1 MKALVLKGK
10 GNIAYIEKER
20 PTLAYAHGALLK
32 PLLVSPCTSDVHT
45 IWQGSPK
52 RPDLTL
58 GHEVV
63 ARVEEV
69 GAEVTDFHAGDVV
82 AVSAITPDWSQPDV
96 EENYA
101 HAGHNFSA
109 HMLGNTIDG
118 AFQELFYLPYADR
131 NLAHIPDGLTLE
143 DALMCVDVLQTGFT
157 AVEEAGVKP
166 GDTVVVMGI
175 GAIGLAA
182 ILGAKLAGARTIY
195 AVGSR
200 PENVRIA
207 ESMSDCGPV
216 MSAYGVPGVPAG
228 GDVASPSVAAEDGRE
243 QHADAVSPD
252 CAATVPDA
260 VSPACA
266 SAISDGSQSQ
276 AHAQSGCHIEV
287 LNYRHLHCP
296 LPQGMHPLANST
308 GSPVVNY
315 VLTKTQTKGADKVL
329 ICGGDDLAFPQAIDM
344 VKYGTGVVSNVMY
357 YGADLDTQG
366 GELKTLEA
374 MNSAETYLTS
384 TAAAVEAE
392 TQAAGAQPQA
402 ADDINV
408 DSTTASAS
416 AAGTQPTSTFDSTAG
431 AQTPVA
437 LLGSIGSASSK
448 PTFAVPGDVLR
459 KAHTVKLND
468 NIDCIQIPKFSIG
481 RGMAGK
487 TLKFSLS
494 RGGRQNLEH
503 VMRIVQESGVHPS
516 IFITEHY
523 DGLDQVAQ
531 AIDDMKERK
540 AIKIAVKI

>member
-20 PTLAYAHGALLK
+20 PTLIDVHGALLK

-58 GHEVV
+58 GHEVI

-69 GAEVTDFHAGDVV
+69 GAEVTDFRVGDVV

-182 ILGAKLAGARTIY
+182 ILGAKLAGARMIY

-200 PENVRIA
+200 PENTRIA
-207 ESMSDCGPV
+207 ELMSD
-216 MSAYGVPGVPAG
+216 
-228 GDVASPSVAAEDGRE
+228 
-243 QHADAVSPD
+243 
-252 CAATVPDA
+252 
-260 VSPACA
+260 
-266 SAISDGSQSQ
+266 IK
-276 AHAQSGCHIEV
+276 CHVEV

-384 TAAAVEAE
+384 TAAAIEAE
-392 TQAAGAQPQA
+392 AQAAGAQPQA

-408 DSTTASAS
+408 DRTTASAS
-416 AAGTQPTSTFDSTAG
+416 AADAQSTGS
-431 AQTPVA
+431 
-437 LLGSIGSASSK
+437 LGSPGSSAPSK

-459 KAHTVKLND
+459 KAHTVTLND

-494 RGGRQNLEH
+494 RGGRQNLER
-503 VMRIVQESGVHPS
+503 VMQIVQESGVHPS
-516 IFITEHY
+516 IFITEQY
-523 DGLDQVAQ
+523 DGLDQIAQ

-540 AIKIAVKI
+540 AIKVAVKL

>member
-20 PTLAYAHGALLK
+20 PTLAAAHGALLK

-58 GHEVV
+58 GHEVI

-69 GAEVTDFHAGDVV
+69 GAEVTDFRVGDVV

-157 AVEEAGVKP
+157 AVEEAGVKS

-182 ILGAKLAGARTIY
+182 ILGAKLAGARMIY

-200 PENVRIA
+200 PENTRIA
-207 ESMSDCGPV
+207 ESMSD
-216 MSAYGVPGVPAG
+216 
-228 GDVASPSVAAEDGRE
+228 
-243 QHADAVSPD
+243 
-252 CAATVPDA
+252 
-260 VSPACA
+260 
-266 SAISDGSQSQ
+266 IK
-276 AHAQSGCHIEV
+276 CHVEV

-384 TAAAVEAE
+384 TAAAIEAE
-392 TQAAGAQPQA
+392 AQAAGN
-402 ADDINV
+402 INV
-408 DSTTASAS
+408 DSTTAAAS
-416 AAGTQPTSTFDSTAG
+416 AAGAQPTSTLGSTAG
-431 AQTPVA
+431 AQTSLAP
-437 LLGSIGSASSK
+437 LGSTSSAPSK

-459 KAHTVKLND
+459 KAHTVTLND

-494 RGGRQNLEH
+494 RGGRQNLER
-503 VMRIVQESGVHPS
+503 VMQIVQESGVHPS

-523 DGLDQVAQ
+523 DGLDQIAQ

-540 AIKIAVKI
+540 AIKIAVKL

>member
-20 PTLAYAHGALLK
+20 PTLAASHGALLK

-58 GHEVV
+58 GHEVI

-69 GAEVTDFHAGDVV
+69 GAEVTDFRVGDVV

-131 NLAHIPDGLTLE
+131 NLAHIPDGLKLE

-200 PENVRIA
+200 PENTRIA
-207 ESMSDCGPV
+207 ESMSDI
-216 MSAYGVPGVPAG
+216 
-228 GDVASPSVAAEDGRE
+228 
-243 QHADAVSPD
+243 H
-252 CAATVPDA
+252 
-260 VSPACA
+260 
-266 SAISDGSQSQ
+266 
-276 AHAQSGCHIEV
+276 CHVEV

-392 TQAAGAQPQA
+392 AQAA
-402 ADDINV
+402 
-408 DSTTASAS
+408 
-416 AAGTQPTSTFDSTAG
+416 
-431 AQTPVA
+431 
-437 LLGSIGSASSK
+437 
-448 PTFAVPGDVLR
+448 GDVLR
-459 KAHTVKLND
+459 KAHTVTLND

-494 RGGRQNLEH
+494 RGGRQNLER

-523 DGLDQVAQ
+523 DGLDQIAQ

>member
-20 PTLAYAHGALLK
+20 PTLAAAHGALLK

-58 GHEVV
+58 GHEVI

-69 GAEVTDFHAGDVV
+69 GAEVTDFRAGDVV

-207 ESMSDCGPV
+207 ESMSDFGLA
-216 MSAYGVPGVPAG
+216 MSSDCASAASG
-228 GDVASPSVAAEDGRE
+228 GGRE
-243 QHADAVSPD
+243 QAP
-252 CAATVPDA
+252 
-260 VSPACA
+260 
-266 SAISDGSQSQ
+266 
-276 AHAQSGCHIEV
+276 AQSGCHVEV

-344 VKYGTGVVSNVMY
+344 VQYGTGVVSNVMY

-374 MNSAETYLTS
+374 MNSAEAYLTS
-384 TAAAVEAE
+384 TAAAIEAE
-392 TQAAGAQPQA
+392 AQAAGAQVQA
-402 ADDINV
+402 ARSIDVDD
-408 DSTTASAS
+408 T
-416 AAGTQPTSTFDSTAG
+416 TAG

-437 LLGSIGSASSK
+437 PLGSISSAPSK

-459 KAHTVKLND
+459 KAHTVTLND

-503 VMRIVQESGVHPS
+503 VMQIVQESGVHPS

-523 DGLDQVAQ
+523 DGLDQIAQ

>member
-20 PTLAYAHGALLK
+20 PTLAASHGALLK

-58 GHEVV
+58 GHEVI

-69 GAEVTDFHAGDVV
+69 GAEVTDFHVGDVV

-182 ILGAKLAGARTIY
+182 ILGVKLAGARTIY

-200 PENVRIA
+200 PENTRIA
-207 ESMSDCGPV
+207 ESMSD
-216 MSAYGVPGVPAG
+216 
-228 GDVASPSVAAEDGRE
+228 
-243 QHADAVSPD
+243 
-252 CAATVPDA
+252 
-260 VSPACA
+260 
-266 SAISDGSQSQ
+266 IN
-276 AHAQSGCHIEV
+276 CHVEV

-392 TQAAGAQPQA
+392 AQAAGAQPQA

-408 DSTTASAS
+408 DRTTTAAS
-416 AAGTQPTSTFDSTAG
+416 AAGAQSTSTLGSTAG
-431 AQTPVA
+431 AQPTST
-437 LLGSIGSASSK
+437 LSTTGSASSK

-468 NIDCIQIPKFSIG
+468 NIDGIQIPKFSIG

-494 RGGRQNLEH
+494 RGGRRNLER
-503 VMRIVQESGVHPS
+503 VMQIVQESGVHPS

-523 DGLDQVAQ
+523 DGLDQIAQ

>member
-20 PTLAYAHGALLK
+20 PTLLAAHGALLK

-207 ESMSDCGPV
+207 ELMSDI
-216 MSAYGVPGVPAG
+216 
-228 GDVASPSVAAEDGRE
+228 
-243 QHADAVSPD
+243 H
-252 CAATVPDA
+252 
-260 VSPACA
+260 
-266 SAISDGSQSQ
+266 
-276 AHAQSGCHIEV
+276 CHVEV

-416 AAGTQPTSTFDSTAG
+416 AAGTQPTSTLGSTAG

-494 RGGRQNLEH
+494 RGGRQNLER

-523 DGLDQVAQ
+523 DGLDQIAQ

-540 AIKIAVKI
+540 AIKIDVKI

>member
-10 GNIAYIEKER
+10 GNIAYIEKKR
-20 PTLAYAHGALLK
+20 PTLAAAHGALLK

-58 GHEVV
+58 GHEVI

-69 GAEVTDFHAGDVV
+69 GAEVTDFRVGDVV

-200 PENVRIA
+200 PENTRIA
-207 ESMSDCGPV
+207 ESMSDI
-216 MSAYGVPGVPAG
+216 
-228 GDVASPSVAAEDGRE
+228 
-243 QHADAVSPD
+243 H
-252 CAATVPDA
+252 
-260 VSPACA
+260 
-266 SAISDGSQSQ
+266 
-276 AHAQSGCHIEV
+276 CHVEV

-366 GELKTLEA
+366 GELKTVEA

-392 TQAAGAQPQA
+392 AQAA
-402 ADDINV
+402 
-408 DSTTASAS
+408 
-416 AAGTQPTSTFDSTAG
+416 
-431 AQTPVA
+431 
-437 LLGSIGSASSK
+437 
-448 PTFAVPGDVLR
+448 GDVLR
-459 KAHTVKLND
+459 KAHTVTLND

-494 RGGRQNLEH
+494 RGGRQNLER

-523 DGLDQVAQ
+523 DGLDQIAQ

-540 AIKIAVKI
+540 AIKIAVKL

>member
-10 GNIAYIEKER
+10 GNIAYIEKAR
-20 PTLAYAHGALLK
+20 PTLIDAHGALLK

-58 GHEVV
+58 GHEVI

-216 MSAYGVPGVPAG
+216 MS
-228 GDVASPSVAAEDGRE
+228 S
-243 QHADAVSPD
+243 D
-252 CAATVPDA
+252 CAAIVPG
-260 VSPACA
+260 
-266 SAISDGSQSQ
+266 DGHDQ
-276 AHAQSGCHIEV
+276 APAQSGCHVEV
-287 LNYRHLHCP
+287 LNYRRLHCP

-315 VLTKTQTKGADKVL
+315 VLTKTLTKGADKVL

-416 AAGTQPTSTFDSTAG
+416 AAGTQPTSTLGSTAG

-494 RGGRQNLEH
+494 RGGRQNLER

-523 DGLDQVAQ
+523 DGLDQIAQ

>member
-10 GNIAYIEKER
+10 GNIAYIEKAR
-20 PTLAYAHGALLK
+20 PTLAAAHGALLK

-58 GHEVV
+58 GHEVI
-63 ARVEEV
+63 ARVEEI
-69 GAEVTDFHAGDVV
+69 GTEVTDFHVGDVV

-182 ILGAKLAGARTIY
+182 ILGAKLAGACTIY

-200 PENVRIA
+200 PENTRIA
-207 ESMSDCGPV
+207 ESMSDGDPV
-216 MSAYGVPGVPAG
+216 MSAHGVPEVSTG
-228 GDVASPSVAAEDGRE
+228 GDITSPSMAAEDGSE
-243 QHADAVSPD
+243 QRA
-252 CAATVPDA
+252 DA

-266 SAISDGSQSQ
+266 AAVPGDGHVQ
-276 AHAQSGCHIEV
+276 APAQSGCHVEV
-287 LNYRHLHCP
+287 LNYRQLHCP

-374 MNSAETYLTS
+374 MNSAEIYLTS

-392 TQAAGAQPQA
+392 TQAAGDINVDSMNASASA
-402 ADDINV
+402 AGDVNV

-416 AAGTQPTSTFDSTAG
+416 AAGAQPTST
-431 AQTPVA
+431 
-437 LLGSIGSASSK
+437 LGSTDSASSK

-503 VMRIVQESGVHPS
+503 VMQIVQESGVHPS

-523 DGLDQVAQ
+523 DGLDQIAQ

>member
-10 GNIAYIEKER
+10 GNIAYIEKNR
-20 PTLAYAHGALLK
+20 PTLAAAHGALLK

-58 GHEVV
+58 GHEVI

-69 GAEVTDFHAGDVV
+69 GAEVTDFRVGDVV

-200 PENVRIA
+200 PENTRIA
-207 ESMSDCGPV
+207 ESMSD
-216 MSAYGVPGVPAG
+216 
-228 GDVASPSVAAEDGRE
+228 
-243 QHADAVSPD
+243 
-252 CAATVPDA
+252 
-260 VSPACA
+260 
-266 SAISDGSQSQ
+266 IN
-276 AHAQSGCHIEV
+276 CHVEV

-392 TQAAGAQPQA
+392 AQAAGAQPQA
-402 ADDINV
+402 ARSIDVDD
-408 DSTTASAS
+408 TTASAS
-416 AAGTQPTSTFDSTAG
+416 AAGAQPTSTLGSTAG

-437 LLGSIGSASSK
+437 PLGSTGSASSK

-459 KAHTVKLND
+459 KAHTVTLND

-494 RGGRQNLEH
+494 RGGRQNLER
-503 VMRIVQESGVHPS
+503 VMQIVQESGVHPS

-523 DGLDQVAQ
+523 DGLDQIAQ

-540 AIKIAVKI
+540 AIKIAVKL

>member
-20 PTLAYAHGALLK
+20 PTLAAAHGALLK

-58 GHEVV
+58 GHEVI

-69 GAEVTDFHAGDVV
+69 GAEVTDFRVGDVV

-118 AFQELFYLPYADR
+118 AFQERFYLPYADR

-200 PENVRIA
+200 PENTRIA
-207 ESMSDCGPV
+207 ESMSD
-216 MSAYGVPGVPAG
+216 
-228 GDVASPSVAAEDGRE
+228 
-243 QHADAVSPD
+243 
-252 CAATVPDA
+252 
-260 VSPACA
+260 
-266 SAISDGSQSQ
+266 IN
-276 AHAQSGCHIEV
+276 CHVEV

-384 TAAAVEAE
+384 TAAAIEAE
-392 TQAAGAQPQA
+392 AQAAGAQVQA
-402 ADDINV
+402 AGDINV
-408 DSTTASAS
+408 DRTTASIS
-416 AAGTQPTSTFDSTAG
+416 AAGAQPTSTTAG
-431 AQTPVA
+431 AQPPVA
-437 LLGSIGSASSK
+437 PLGSTGSAPSK
-448 PTFAVPGDVLR
+448 PTYAVPGDVLR
-459 KAHTVKLND
+459 KAHTVTLND

-494 RGGRQNLEH
+494 RGGRQNLER

-523 DGLDQVAQ
+523 DGLEQIAQ

-540 AIKIAVKI
+540 AIKIAVKM

>member
-20 PTLAYAHGALLK
+20 PTLAAAHGALLK

-58 GHEVV
+58 GHEVI

-69 GAEVTDFHAGDVV
+69 GAEVTDFHVGDVV

-200 PENVRIA
+200 PENTRIA
-207 ESMSDCGPV
+207 ESMSDFGPV
-216 MSAYGVPGVPAG
+216 MSAHGVPGVPAG
-228 GDVASPSVAAEDGRE
+228 GGRE
-243 QHADAVSPD
+243 QAP
-252 CAATVPDA
+252 
-260 VSPACA
+260 
-266 SAISDGSQSQ
+266 
-276 AHAQSGCHIEV
+276 AQSGCHIEV

-374 MNSAETYLTS
+374 MNSAATYLTN

-392 TQAAGAQPQA
+392 AQAAGAQPQA
-402 ADDINV
+402 ARSIDVDD
-408 DSTTASAS
+408 TTAAAS
-416 AAGTQPTSTFDSTAG
+416 AAGAQPTSTLASTAG

-437 LLGSIGSASSK
+437 PLGSTGSASSK

-459 KAHTVKLND
+459 KAHTVTLND

-494 RGGRQNLEH
+494 RGGRQNLER
-503 VMRIVQESGVHPS
+503 VMQIVQESGVHPS

-523 DGLDQVAQ
+523 DGLDQIAQ

-540 AIKIAVKI
+540 AIKIAVKL

>member
-10 GNIAYIEKER
+10 GNIAYIEKKR
-20 PTLAYAHGALLK
+20 PTLAAAHGALLK

-58 GHEVV
+58 GHEVI

-69 GAEVTDFHAGDVV
+69 GAEVTDFRVGDVV

-200 PENVRIA
+200 PENTRIA
-207 ESMSDCGPV
+207 ESMSD
-216 MSAYGVPGVPAG
+216 
-228 GDVASPSVAAEDGRE
+228 
-243 QHADAVSPD
+243 
-252 CAATVPDA
+252 
-260 VSPACA
+260 
-266 SAISDGSQSQ
+266 IN
-276 AHAQSGCHIEV
+276 CHVEV

-392 TQAAGAQPQA
+392 AQAAGAPPQA

-408 DSTTASAS
+408 DRTTIAAS
-416 AAGTQPTSTFDSTAG
+416 AAGAQPTSTLST
-431 AQTPVA
+431 T
-437 LLGSIGSASSK
+437 GSASSK

-459 KAHTVKLND
+459 KAHTVTLND

-494 RGGRQNLEH
+494 RGGRQNLER
-503 VMRIVQESGVHPS
+503 VMQIVQESGVHSS

-523 DGLDQVAQ
+523 DGLDQIAQ

-540 AIKIAVKI
+540 AIKIAVKL

>member
-20 PTLAYAHGALLK
+20 PTLAAAHGVLLK

-52 RPDLTL
+52 RLDLTL
-58 GHEVV
+58 GHEVI

-69 GAEVTDFHAGDVV
+69 GAEVTDYHVGDVV

-157 AVEEAGVKP
+157 AVEEAGVKS

-182 ILGAKLAGARTIY
+182 ILGAKLAGARMIY

-200 PENVRIA
+200 PENTRIA
-207 ESMSDCGPV
+207 ESMSDFGPV
-216 MSAYGVPGVPAG
+216 MSAHGVPGVPAS
-228 GDVASPSVAAEDGRE
+228 GDVASPSMAAEDGRE
-243 QHADAVSPD
+243 HVDAVPPD
-252 CAATVPDA
+252 CAATVPG
-260 VSPACA
+260 
-266 SAISDGSQSQ
+266 DGHGQ
-276 AHAQSGCHIEV
+276 APAQSGCHVEV

-392 TQAAGAQPQA
+392 AQAAGN
-402 ADDINV
+402 INV

-416 AAGTQPTSTFDSTAG
+416 AAGTQPTSTLGSTAG
-431 AQTPVA
+431 AQTSLAP
-437 LLGSIGSASSK
+437 LGSISSASSK
-448 PTFAVPGDVLR
+448 PTFAVPGNVLR
-459 KAHTVKLND
+459 KAHTVTLND

-494 RGGRQNLEH
+494 RGGRQNLER
-503 VMRIVQESGVHPS
+503 VMQIVQESGVHPS

-523 DGLDQVAQ
+523 DGLDQIAQ

>member
-20 PTLAYAHGALLK
+20 PTLAAAHGALLK

-58 GHEVV
+58 GHEVI

-69 GAEVTDFHAGDVV
+69 GAEVTDFRVGDAV

-200 PENVRIA
+200 PENTRIA
-207 ESMSDCGPV
+207 ESMSD
-216 MSAYGVPGVPAG
+216 
-228 GDVASPSVAAEDGRE
+228 
-243 QHADAVSPD
+243 
-252 CAATVPDA
+252 
-260 VSPACA
+260 
-266 SAISDGSQSQ
+266 IN
-276 AHAQSGCHIEV
+276 CHVEV

-392 TQAAGAQPQA
+392 AQAAGAQPQA
-402 ADDINV
+402 ARSIDVDD
-408 DSTTASAS
+408 TTAAAS
-416 AAGTQPTSTFDSTAG
+416 AAGAQPTSTLVSTAG

-437 LLGSIGSASSK
+437 PLGTTGSASSK

-459 KAHTVKLND
+459 KAHTVTLND

-487 TLKFSLS
+487 ILKFSLS

-523 DGLDQVAQ
+523 DGLDQIAQ

>member
-20 PTLAYAHGALLK
+20 PTLAAAHGALLK

-58 GHEVV
+58 GHEVI

-69 GAEVTDFHAGDVV
+69 GAEVTDFRVGDVV

-200 PENVRIA
+200 PENARIA
-207 ESMSDCGPV
+207 ESMSD
-216 MSAYGVPGVPAG
+216 
-228 GDVASPSVAAEDGRE
+228 
-243 QHADAVSPD
+243 
-252 CAATVPDA
+252 
-260 VSPACA
+260 
-266 SAISDGSQSQ
+266 IK
-276 AHAQSGCHIEV
+276 CHVEV

-384 TAAAVEAE
+384 TAAAIEAE
-392 TQAAGAQPQA
+392 AQAAGNINVDSTIAAASAAGAQP
-402 ADDINV
+402 
-408 DSTTASAS
+408 
-416 AAGTQPTSTFDSTAG
+416 TSTLGSTAG
-431 AQTPVA
+431 AQTSLAP
-437 LLGSIGSASSK
+437 LGSTSSAPSK

-459 KAHTVKLND
+459 KAHTVTLND

-494 RGGRQNLEH
+494 RGGRQNLER
-503 VMRIVQESGVHPS
+503 VMQIVQESGVHPS

-523 DGLDQVAQ
+523 DGLDQIAQ

-540 AIKIAVKI
+540 AIKIAVKL